1 MKKTD
6 LAKNQGLA
14 LAHKLKNS
22 AGNGQVGRN
31 KNSIDKK
38 ALALAG
44 TMGGEFSEITAG
56 TTKISLELT
65 TIYIL
70 IIKNINY
77 KEKSKV

>member
-38 ALALAG
+38 ALAL
-44 TMGGEFSEITAG
+44 
-56 TTKISLELT
+56 KNPLLKSL
-65 TIYIL
+65 
-70 IIKNINY
+70 IKNT
-77 KEKSKV
+77 ESK